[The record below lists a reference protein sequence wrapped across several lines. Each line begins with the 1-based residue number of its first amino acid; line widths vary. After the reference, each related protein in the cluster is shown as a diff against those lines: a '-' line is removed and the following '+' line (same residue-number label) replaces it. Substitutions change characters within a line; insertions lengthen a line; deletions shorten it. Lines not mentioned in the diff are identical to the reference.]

1 MEAMSSD
8 GITREIIGAA
18 IRVSNTLG
26 VGFLEKIY
34 ERAMAYE
41 LSKRGLGVEEQKPIA
56 VTYDGIVLGEYFV
69 DLLVHGSIVV
79 EIKAAKAID
88 ISHQAQVLNYLRAT
102 NLHIGL
108 ILNFGTSRLGIK
120 RICR

>member
-1 MEAMSSD
+1 
-8 GITREIIGAA
+8 
-18 IRVSNTLG
+18 
-26 VGFLEKIY
+26 
-34 ERAMAYE
+34 
-41 LSKRGLGVEEQKPIA
+41 
-56 VTYDGIVLGEYFV
+56 
-69 DLLVHGSIVV
+69 VHGSIVV